1 MYKYCTIFSVVDF
14 VTLLNL
20 IKGTQRSTENTLP
33 HLKIKIKNGG
43 GGVMS

>member
-14 VTLLNL
+14 VTLLNV
-20 IKGTQRSTENTLP
+20 IKGTQRSTEKTLP
-33 HLKIKIKNGG
+33 HLKIKIIKWG